1 MTAVSILLPETVLIA
16 AAVAIYL
23 AGAFFETQ
31 RPWRWIAG
39 GALALAAALL
49 ATPRSGVPGTLP
61 DTVEVAL
68 AAARLAEV
76 PLLPDQLAQLGR
88 WLALIFGAL
97 LLLTASRPLASST
110 GFQPVRS
117 GTGFQPVRKQGQN
130 GRATPSGATAEY
142 VGSLLLTLAGLMLV
156 AGAGDL
162 VLLFVGLELISIP
175 TYVLLYL
182 GRHDAARQEAAAKYF
197 FLSVLS
203 SAVFLYGLSFLYGLA
218 GSTDLAAVRDALG
231 GATLS
236 PASFGPISKL
246 ALALVFAGLCFRITA
261 VPFQFYAPDVYQGT
275 TYPNAAL
282 LSVLPKA
289 AGFLVLARLL
299 TAAWLAAGPQLWQV
313 VLVVSA
319 LTMTFGNV
327 TALWQDD
334 LRRLLAYSSIANA
347 GYMLLGLAVAL
358 AAGGPSATWDGLQG
372 LWFFLAVYGLATIGA
387 FAALE
392 HLGKISALS
401 PGEGPGVRAIPTDIS
416 PLPAGE
422 GAGVR
427 AEHRPGALPLG
438 QGTIDGLAGLG
449 RTRPSVAAV
458 LSICLLS
465 LTGLPPLAGFW
476 GKLLIFGSAVNVVPA
491 VGASASGRAWFI
503 AAAVLGLLNAAVG
516 AAYYLRVVAVM
527 YFREPLAAH
536 GARTAAGPRLAAI
549 ACAALVLAIGF
560 YPRPWIAAA
569 GTATGA
575 GASTSRD
582 IRASEKGDLSHFA
595 KRNGR

>member
-1 MTAVSILLPETVLIA
+1 MSAVSLLLPETVLIA

-23 AGAFFETQ
+23 AGAFFAAQ
-31 RPWRWIAG
+31 RPWSWIAG
-39 GALALAAALL
+39 GAVALAAALL
-49 ATPRSGVPGTLP
+49 AMQQGGSAP
-61 DTVEVAL
+61 
-68 AAARLAEV
+68 AEA
-76 PLLPDQLAQLGR
+76 PLSLDQLAQFGR
-88 WLALIFGAL
+88 CLALVFGAL
-97 LLLTASRPLASST
+97 LLLAAARPQARST
-110 GFQPVRS
+110 GFQPVRNH
-117 GTGFQPVRKQGQN
+117 GQD
-130 GRATPSGATAEY
+130 GRATQSGTAEY

-182 GRHDAARQEAAAKYF
+182 GRQDAARQEAAAKYF

-203 SAVFLYGLSFLYGLA
+203 SAILLYGFSFLYGLR
-218 GSTDLAAVRDALG
+218 GSTNIADVRDALAG
-231 GATLS
+231 VTSS
-236 PASFGPISKL
+236 PASLGGISKL
-246 ALALVFAGLCFRITA
+246 AVGLVFAGLCFRITA
-261 VPFQFYAPDVYQGT
+261 VPFHFYAPDVYQGT

-289 AGFLVLARLL
+289 AGFLVLARIL
-299 TAAWLAAGPQLWQV
+299 TAAAPAGGAPLWQV

-319 LTMTFGNV
+319 LTMTFGNLM
-327 TALWQDD
+327 ALWQDD

-358 AAGGPSATWDGLQG
+358 AAGGPSATWDGMQG
-372 LWFFLAVYGLATIGA
+372 LWFYLAVYGLATIGA

-392 HLGKISALS
+392 QLAATATI
-401 PGEGPGVRAIPTDIS
+401 GE
-416 PLPAGE
+416 
-422 GAGVR
+422 
-427 AEHRPGALPLG
+427 
-438 QGTIDGLAGLG
+438 LAGLG
-449 RTRPSVAAV
+449 RTQPSVAAL

-491 VGASASGRAWFI
+491 GGVSANARAWFI

-516 AAYYLRVVAVM
+516 AAYYLRVVAAM

-536 GARTAAGPRLAAI
+536 GARPAAGPRLAAI

-582 IRASEKGDLSHFA
+582 LRAASNVTA
-595 KRNGR
+595 RAARGRMPVARPPT

>member
-1 MTAVSILLPETVLIA
+1 M
-16 AAVAIYL
+16 
-23 AGAFFETQ
+23 
-31 RPWRWIAG
+31 
-39 GALALAAALL
+39 
-49 ATPRSGVPGTLP
+49 
-61 DTVEVAL
+61 
-68 AAARLAEV
+68 
-76 PLLPDQLAQLGR
+76 
-88 WLALIFGAL
+88 
-97 LLLTASRPLASST
+97 
-110 GFQPVRS
+110 
-117 GTGFQPVRKQGQN
+117 
-130 GRATPSGATAEY
+130 
-142 VGSLLLTLAGLMLV
+142 
-156 AGAGDL
+156 
-162 VLLFVGLELISIP
+162 
-175 TYVLLYL
+175 LYL
-182 GRHDAARQEAAAKYF
+182 GRQDSARQEAAAKYF

-218 GSTDLAAVRDALG
+218 GSTDLTAVRNALAA
-231 GATLS
+231 ATLS

-299 TAAWLAAGPQLWQV
+299 TAAAPAAGPQLWQV

-319 LTMTFGNV
+319 LTMTFGNL

-358 AAGGPSATWDGLQG
+358 AAGGPSATWDGMQG

-387 FAALE
+387 FASLE
-392 HLGKISALS
+392 HLGKISPLP
-401 PGEGPGVRAIPTDIS
+401 PGEGPGVRAAPTAVS
-416 PLPAGE
+416 PLPLGE
-422 GAGVR
+422 GPGVR
-427 AEHRPGALPLG
+427 AVPAAVSPLPPGEGQGVRAGSTDSSRPAHPPVG

-449 RTRPSVAAV
+449 RTRPAVAAV

-491 VGASASGRAWFI
+491 GGVSANARAWFI

-516 AAYYLRVVAVM
+516 AAYYLRVVAAM

-536 GARTAAGPRLAAI
+536 GARPAAGPRLAAI
-549 ACAALVLAIGF
+549 ACAALVLVIGF
-560 YPRPWIAAA
+560 YPQPWIAAA
-569 GTATGA
+569 GTATGSD
-575 GASTSRD
+575 ASTSRD
-582 IRASEKGDLSHFA
+582 LRAASNVTAHA
-595 KRNGR
+595 ARGRMPVARPPT